1 MHDVKRSTEDRIKKF
16 VQAGEDL
23 RALISEYEGKENA
36 SEDLIADLNK
46 LHGTYKEEVYRAAL
60 EGTISTGN

>member
-1 MHDVKRSTEDRIKKF
+1 MKRATEDRIKKF

-23 RALISEYEGKENA
+23 RRMIAEYQRKDGA

-46 LHGTYKEEVYRAAL
+46 LHETYKEGVYTAAL

>member
-1 MHDVKRSTEDRIKKF
+1 MKRSTQDRIKMF

-23 RALISEYEGKENA
+23 RALISDYQKKNGA
-36 SEDLIADLNK
+36 SDVLIADLSK
-46 LHGTYKEEVYRAAL
+46 LQETYKEGVYTAAL

>member
-1 MHDVKRSTEDRIKKF
+1 MKRSTEDRIKKF

-23 RALISEYEGKENA
+23 LALISEYQKKHNA

-46 LHGTYKEEVYRAAL
+46 LHGTYKEEVYTAAL